1 MLHSHRAARG
11 GRRRRRRWGDQR
23 ANSRG
28 GDTRDTTGGWTAA
41 GGRNWNEPKGGG
53 WDDDEDAGGW
63 NDASWKDDGWKDEQP
78 STPGRRGGAVDID
91 PNSMEFLD
99 PETFGLPDGSAKQS
113 TNQSRFEDLLA
124 RGKPEVDDLGWPDLD
139 PLPSDVSDG
148 DDVGLPDLDPLAPM
162 ESNIDDSLEDYLA
175 GTPPP
180 AGARGGDDSFD
191 PRDDA
196 DNWEEVGPGKAGVV
210 TFGASGAGVG
220 GAATFMGDGPGAG
233 GGWDDGFEQ
242 DDAPVSWN

>member
-1 MLHSHRAARG
+1 M
-11 GRRRRRRWGDQR
+11 
-23 ANSRG
+23 
-28 GDTRDTTGGWTAA
+28 
-41 GGRNWNEPKGGG
+41 
-53 WDDDEDAGGW
+53 
-63 NDASWKDDGWKDEQP
+63 
-78 STPGRRGGAVDID
+78 
-91 PNSMEFLD
+91 
-99 PETFGLPDGSAKQS
+99 
-113 TNQSRFEDLLA
+113 
-124 RGKPEVDDLGWPDLD
+124 
-139 PLPSDVSDG
+139 PSDVSDG
-148 DDVGLPDLDPLAPM
+148 DDVGWPDLDPLAPM

-180 AGARGGDDSFD
+180 AGARDGDDSFD

-233 GGWDDGFEQ
+233 GGWDDGFEE

>member
-1 MLHSHRAARG
+1 M
-11 GRRRRRRWGDQR
+11 GD
-23 ANSRG
+23 G
-28 GDTRDTTGGWTAA
+28 TTTRT
-41 GGRNWNEPKGGG
+41 
-53 WDDDEDAGGW
+53 GGW
-63 NDASWKDDGWKDEQP
+63 NDASWKDDGWK
-78 STPGRRGGAVDID
+78 RRAAFDARAAGGAVDID

-124 RGKPEVDDLGWPDLD
+124 RGKPEVGDLGWPDLD

-148 DDVGLPDLDPLAPM
+148 DDVACPTSTRSRPM
-162 ESNIDDSLEDYLA
+162 KSNIDDSLEDYLA

-220 GAATFMGDGPGAG
+220 GAAMFMGDGPGAG